1 MDEEDDDSDSSNYV
15 IRERAVKSA
24 WNSLYDSSDHLLFCS
39 RNTTVDLSTLHPP
52 HIQIF
57 KIWQVY
63 LENFDPLLK
72 VTHAPTLQARIID
85 AASDITNI
93 DPPLEALMFS
103 IYCVV
108 IFSLDE
114 KECEKLFGSTRE
126 SLLSSYQ
133 LGAREALLNCRF
145 MRTDDRDCL
154 TALHFYLV
162 RQSLSNIL
170 VYAD

>member
-1 MDEEDDDSDSSNYV
+1 MDEEDEDSDSSNYV
-15 IRERAVKSA
+15 IREKAVKSA

-93 DPPLEALMFS
+93 DSPLEALMFS

-162 RQSLSNIL
+162 RTVAL
-170 VYAD
+170 

>member
-1 MDEEDDDSDSSNYV
+1 MDEEDEDSDSSNYV
-15 IRERAVKSA
+15 IREKAVKSA

-114 KECEKLFGSTRE
+114 EECEKLFGSTRE

-162 RQSLSNIL
+162 RTVAL
-170 VYAD
+170 